1 MEKALLYAA
10 LINNKKLKELQDQGD
25 FTTLFVETEALKDR
39 PYGLVWEEYLKEQGL
54 ELDYLTPIREYE
66 KQVLSKRK

>member
-1 MEKALLYAA
+1 MSL
-10 LINNKKLKELQDQGD
+10 
-25 FTTLFVETEALKDR
+25 FTEWRSLSENHDSQEAEIKF
-39 PYGLVWEEYLKEQGL
+39 WEEYLKEQGL